1 MAAFQNKHIL
11 IIVEN
16 LPVPFDRR
24 VWQEANTLKD
34 NGAEVSIICPKMK
47 GFKAPY
53 EVINGIEIYRHPAPF
68 EAQGALGYFME
79 YSIAL
84 FWEFC
89 LSWKIYF
96 KKRFQVIHGC
106 NPPDLIFLVAIWFK
120 ILGVKFVF
128 DHHDINP
135 ELFIAKFNRKGFFH
149 WLVLFLEKLTFRNAD
164 YCISTNESYKEIAM
178 RRGNVPADRIQVV
191 RSGPNLARLK
201 LKPPDKQFL
210 KGKKYLVGYVGVIGE
225 QESIDLLLQSAKHI
239 VSVRQD
245 IQFAIIG
252 EGTSLNKMKLLTTE
266 LRLDGFIDFYGR
278 VSDELL
284 TAILN
289 SADVCVNPDKVNEMN
304 NLSTMN
310 KIMEYMALKKPIVQF
325 DLKEGRFTAQEAS
338 LYAENGSIVDFADKI
353 MQLIDNPELR
363 TRMGEFAFKRVINE
377 LSWEYES
384 VKLVKFYKMVLFNEK
399 I

>member
-1 MAAFQNKHIL
+1 
-11 IIVEN
+11 
-16 LPVPFDRR
+16 
-24 VWQEANTLKD
+24 
-34 NGAEVSIICPKMK
+34 MK
-47 GFKAPY
+47 GFNASY
-53 EVINGIEIYRHPAPF
+53 EIINGIEIYRHPNPF

-96 KKRFQVIHGC
+96 RKRFQVIHGC
-106 NPPDLIFLVAIWFK
+106 NPPDLIFLVALWFK
-120 ILGVKFVF
+120 LLGVKFVF

-135 ELFIAKFNRKGFFH
+135 ELFIAKFNRKGFFYR
-149 WLVLFLEKLTFRNAD
+149 LVLILEKLTFRNAD

-178 RRGNVPADRIQVV
+178 RRGKVPADRIQVV
-191 RSGPNLARLK
+191 RSGPNLARLT
-201 LKPPDKQFL
+201 LKQPDSQYL
-210 KGKKYLVGYVGVIGE
+210 KGKKYLVGYVGVMGE

-239 VSVRQD
+239 VSVRKD

-252 EGTSLNKMKLLTTE
+252 EGTSLNKMKHLSTE
-266 LRLDGFIDFYGR
+266 LGLDGFIDFYGR

-338 LYAENGSIVDFADKI
+338 LYAENGSTVDFAEKI
-353 MQLIDNPELR
+353 MQLIDNTELR
-363 TRMGEFAFKRVINE
+363 TKMGEFAFKRVINE

-384 VKLVKFYKMVLFNEK
+384 VKLVKFYKMVFFNEK